1 MKRPIRRVIEGGGGD
16 EDKFVIAGEVFG
28 SRLIFGTGG
37 APNLEILE
45 RAIVASGTALVTVA
59 LRRVDAQQK
68 GSVLDIVRATG
79 VHVLPNTAGCYTARD
94 AVITA
99 RLAREALE
107 TNWVKL
113 EVIGDETT
121 LLPDGV
127 ELLSAAEEL
136 IGEGFVVLPYCGDD
150 PILARRLED
159 VGCQAVMPLGAPIGS
174 GLGIRNPHAIAM
186 IAEAASVPVV
196 LDAGIGTASDAAF
209 AMEIGCDAVLV
220 ASAITRA
227 HDPEAMARSIALA
240 VEAGYLARR
249 AGRIPR
255 RYFATA
261 SSPTEGLPRF
271 DEERD
276 SE

>member
-16 EDKFVIAGEVFG
+16 EDKFVVAGEVLG

-59 LRRVDAQQK
+59 LRRVDPQQK
-68 GSVLDIVRATG
+68 GSVLDVVRATG
-79 VHVLPNTAGCYTARD
+79 VRLLPNTAGCYTARD

-107 TNWVKL
+107 THWVKL

-150 PILARRLED
+150 PVLARRLED

-174 GLGIRNPHAIAM
+174 GLGVRNPHAIAM
-186 IAEAASVPVV
+186 IAEAASIPVV
-196 LDAGIGTASDAAF
+196 LDAGIGTASDATL
-209 AMEIGCDAVLV
+209 AMELGCDAVLV

-227 HDPEAMARSIALA
+227 HDPESMARSIALA

-255 RYFATA
+255 RHFATA
-261 SSPTEGLPRF
+261 SSPIEGIVRF
-271 DEERD
+271 DEQDDAE
-276 SE
+276 

>member
-16 EDKFVIAGEVFG
+16 EDKFVVAGEVLG

-59 LRRVDAQQK
+59 LRRVDPQQK
-68 GSVLDIVRATG
+68 GSVLDVVRATG
-79 VHVLPNTAGCYTARD
+79 VRLLPNTAGCYTARD

-107 TNWVKL
+107 THWVKL

-150 PILARRLED
+150 PVLARRLED

-174 GLGIRNPHAIAM
+174 GLGVRNPHAIAM
-186 IAEAASVPVV
+186 IAEAASIPVV
-196 LDAGIGTASDAAF
+196 LDAGIGTASDATL
-209 AMEIGCDAVLV
+209 AMELGCDA
-220 ASAITRA
+220 
-227 HDPEAMARSIALA
+227 
-240 VEAGYLARR
+240 
-249 AGRIPR
+249 
-255 RYFATA
+255 
-261 SSPTEGLPRF
+261 
-271 DEERD
+271 
-276 SE
+276 